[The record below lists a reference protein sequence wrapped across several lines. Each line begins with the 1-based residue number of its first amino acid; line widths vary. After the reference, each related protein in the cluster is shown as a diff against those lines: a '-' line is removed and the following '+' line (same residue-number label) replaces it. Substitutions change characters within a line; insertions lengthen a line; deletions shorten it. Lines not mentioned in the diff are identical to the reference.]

1 MRFLSGVLASV
12 IILFSSGFFPS
23 VVEAKQNTCDPEG
36 ESYDARACF
45 EYVQTLEAKNASVKR
60 DLAAARRDTSA
71 LKSRL
76 KDAEVR
82 HTRASDD
89 SRLDAVSRAWKIRAL
104 ETTVKILSEEKEIA
118 WGYVNT
124 VSRTLALV
132 IGLVLIGGIAVLAVR
147 ARPAFVRARHAIE
160 MRDKKIRELEAK
172 LRSEAD
178 AKHMA
183 QGDVAALR
191 LELFHSKSD
200 LLRVRGSY
208 NNFRRYVKQEMSRFE
223 TIRDTLFRTHATV

>member
-132 IGLVLIGGIAVLAVR
+132 IGLVLIGGIAVLAAGFRPR
-147 ARPAFVRARHAIE
+147 APRDRNAGQEDPRA
-160 MRDKKIRELEAK
+160 
-172 LRSEAD
+172 
-178 AKHMA
+178 
-183 QGDVAALR
+183 
-191 LELFHSKSD
+191 
-200 LLRVRGSY
+200 
-208 NNFRRYVKQEMSRFE
+208 
-223 TIRDTLFRTHATV
+223 